1 MKILLVGA
9 GTMGQVHAAAYR
21 NMPEHNLAGVVDM
34 DPDRAAALSGGVVP
48 TYATLDEGLAGCDAE
63 VVDICLPTYLHK
75 DATLAAATAHRHI
88 ICEKPIA
95 RSLDEAEAMISAAAS
110 AGVQL
115 FVAHVVRFF
124 PEYERVKQMLDSGS
138 FGPVGVVRLFR
149 GGGFPRGWN
158 DWYRDPALSGAV
170 PVDLMVH
177 DLDFLQWC
185 FGPVARVYAKS
196 ALDGHH
202 VFASLRMA
210 HGEIAQ
216 VEGSW
221 AYPAG
226 FWTRMEVAGRDGLV
240 EYASDEH
247 GALSTRRGDQ
257 PAVGGVAVPA
267 SPLQESPYF
276 RELRHFLDC
285 LETGAAPR
293 VSAKDAIEALRIAL
307 AVQESLN
314 TGTVVP
320 ITGQAGRDGS
330 CA

>member
-21 NMPEHNLAGVVDM
+21 QMPEHQLAGVVDM
-34 DPDRAAALSGGVVP
+34 SADRAQVVSGGIIP
-48 TYATLDEGLAGCDAE
+48 TYASLDEGLAVSDAE

-75 DATLAAATAHRHI
+75 DAALAAANARRHI

-95 RSLDEAEAMISAAAS
+95 RSLDEAEAMVSAAES
-110 AGVQL
+110 AGVRL

-124 PEYERVKQMLDSGS
+124 PEYERVKQMVDNQALGR
-138 FGPVGVVRLFR
+138 VGVVRLFR
-149 GGGFPRGWN
+149 GGGFPRGWA
-158 DWYRDPALSGAV
+158 DWYGDPALSGGV

-196 ALDGHH
+196 ALDGRH
-202 VFASLRMA
+202 VFATLRMA
-210 HGEIAQ
+210 QGEIAQ

-226 FWTRMEVAGRDGLV
+226 FWTRLEAAGQDGLV
-240 EYASDEH
+240 EYASDQH
-247 GALSTRRGDQ
+247 GAVTTRRGASVSAQ
-257 PAVGGVAVPA
+257 GVSVPA
-267 SPLQESPYF
+267 SPLQDSPYF

-285 LETGAAPR
+285 LKTGAEPR
-293 VSAKDAIEALRIAL
+293 VSARDAVEALRVAL
-307 AVQESLN
+307 AVQESLS

-320 ITGQAGRDGS
+320 LAQPTGRDGS

>member
-21 NMPEHNLAGVVDM
+21 NMPDHEVTGVVDI
-34 DPDRAAALSGGVVP
+34 DQDRARAISADRIP
-48 TYATLDEGLAGCDAE
+48 TYASLGDGLAASDAE
-63 VVDICLPTYLHK
+63 VVDICLPTFLHK
-75 DATLAAATAHRHI
+75 DAALAAANARRHI

-95 RSLDEAEAMISAAAS
+95 RTLGEAEAMQAAAAR
-110 AGVQL
+110 AGVRL

-124 PEYERVKQMLDSGS
+124 PEYDRVKQMMDTHALGR
-138 FGPVGVVRLFR
+138 VGVVRLFR

-158 DWYRDPALSGAV
+158 DWYGDSALSGAV

-177 DLDFLQWC
+177 DLDFLHWC

-196 ALDGHH
+196 ALDGRHI
-202 VFASLRMA
+202 FATLRLA
-210 HGEIAQ
+210 QGEIAQ

-226 FWTRMEVAGRDGLV
+226 FWTRLEVAGEHGLV
-240 EYASDEH
+240 EYASDQH
-247 GALSTRRGDQ
+247 GAVTIRRG
-257 PAVGGVAVPA
+257 PSSSAPGVAVPS
-267 SPLQESPYF
+267 SPLQDSPYF

-285 LETGAAPR
+285 LETGADPR
-293 VSAKDAIEALRIAL
+293 VSARDAIEALRVAL
-307 AVQESLN
+307 AVQESLS
-314 TGTVVP
+314 TGTVVRLTP
-320 ITGQAGRDGS
+320 PGGRDGS